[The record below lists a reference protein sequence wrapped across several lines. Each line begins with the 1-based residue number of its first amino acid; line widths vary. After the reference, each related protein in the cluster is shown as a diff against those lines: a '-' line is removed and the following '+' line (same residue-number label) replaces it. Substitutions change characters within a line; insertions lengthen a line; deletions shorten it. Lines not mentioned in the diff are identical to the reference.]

1 MIDDVISRVRNV
13 YGRWRRD
20 TPVATMRQD
29 WDALFESP
37 VIDTAISPV
46 LAGGVDSVWIAA
58 EGAESD
64 RTLLYL
70 HGGGYKLGSTRSH
83 RDLMTRIS
91 AAARCRVLGVNYR
104 LAPEH
109 VFPAPVDDAFAAY
122 QWLLSQGVA
131 PGRIAVAGD
140 SAGGGLAA
148 ALLLN
153 LREYRIPMPAAVV
166 MLSAWTDLTAQSQSY
181 QTRAELDPI
190 HQRGMILGTAR
201 TYLGPRGDPGHPLAS
216 PLFGALQG
224 LPPLLLQVGERETV
238 LDDSTRFADKARAAG
253 VAVQLEVY
261 ENMIHVF
268 QQFAADLP
276 EARRAIESIG
286 RFLDDAWRERT

>member
-1 MIDDVISRVRNV
+1 MIDDVIIRVRNV

-64 RTLLYL
+64 RTLLYF

-83 RDLMTRIS
+83 RDLMARIS
-91 AAARCRVLGVNYR
+91 AAARGRVLGVNYR

-153 LREYRIPMPAAVV
+153 LREYRIPMPAAAV
-166 MLSAWTDLTAQSQSY
+166 ML
-181 QTRAELDPI
+181 
-190 HQRGMILGTAR
+190 
-201 TYLGPRGDPGHPLAS
+201 
-216 PLFGALQG
+216 
-224 LPPLLLQVGERETV
+224 
-238 LDDSTRFADKARAAG
+238 
-253 VAVQLEVY
+253 
-261 ENMIHVF
+261 
-268 QQFAADLP
+268 
-276 EARRAIESIG
+276 
-286 RFLDDAWRERT
+286 

>member
-153 LREYRIPMPAAVV
+153 LREYRIPMPAAAV

-201 TYLGPRGDPGHPLAS
+201 TYLGPRGDPEHPLAS